1 MLDRFSMDLAYL
13 SPLVNIWVTAMVQL
27 FRPTIETLLL
37 ERDRAISEWQSK
49 HPNTNVYE
57 DRKLEITSFQAIS
70 VGNQIK
76 AVGKALKK
84 TKA

>member
-1 MLDRFSMDLAYL
+1 MDLAYP
-13 SPLVNIWVTAMVQL
+13 SPPVNILVTAMVQL
-27 FRPTIETLLL
+27 FHPTIKTLLL
-37 ERDRAISEWQSK
+37 ERDQAISEWQSK

-70 VGNQIK
+70 GGNQIK

-84 TKA
+84 AKA

>member
-1 MLDRFSMDLAYL
+1 MLDRCSIDLAYPS
-13 SPLVNIWVTAMVQL
+13 SPVNILVTAMVQL

-37 ERDRAISEWQSK
+37 EQDRAISEWQSK

-84 TKA
+84 AKA

>member
-1 MLDRFSMDLAYL
+1 MDLAYPS
-13 SPLVNIWVTAMVQL
+13 SPVNIWVTAMVQL
-27 FRPTIETLLL
+27 FRPTIETHLL
-37 ERDRAISEWQSK
+37 EQDRAISEWQSK

-84 TKA
+84 AKA

>member
-1 MLDRFSMDLAYL
+1 MDLAYPS
-13 SPLVNIWVTAMVQL
+13 SPVNIWVTAMVQL

-37 ERDRAISEWQSK
+37 ERDRAISEWQSN

-76 AVGKALKK
+76 AVEKALKK
-84 TKA
+84 AKA